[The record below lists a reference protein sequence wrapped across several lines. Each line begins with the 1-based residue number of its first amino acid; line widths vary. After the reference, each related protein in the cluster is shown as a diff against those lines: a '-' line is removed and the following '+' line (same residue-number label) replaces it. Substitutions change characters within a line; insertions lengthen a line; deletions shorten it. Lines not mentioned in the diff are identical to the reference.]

1 MVMINNEQRLYSRL
15 RYLNISIFIIIYIF
29 SRLQTSPISSLLLI
43 TTGSHTCACLL
54 LCLILLLLVAAADN
68 TLPLLEAV
76 AERMLLHGGSTR
88 TRPW

>member
-15 RYLNISIFIIIYIF
+15 RYLNISIFISF
-29 SRLQTSPISSLLLI
+29 SRLQTSSLLLI

-54 LCLILLLLVAAADN
+54 LCLILLLLVAAADT

-76 AERMLLHGGSTR
+76 AERMLLHGGSTG
-88 TRPW
+88 TVEMKE

>member
-15 RYLNISIFIIIYIF
+15 RYLNISIFISF
-29 SRLQTSPISSLLLI
+29 SRLQTSPTISSLLLI

-54 LCLILLLLVAAADN
+54 LCLILLLLVAAADT

-76 AERMLLHGGSTR
+76 AERMLLHGGSTG
-88 TRPW
+88 TV

>member
-1 MVMINNEQRLYSRL
+1 MVMVNNEQRLYSRL
-15 RYLNISIFIIIYIF
+15 RYLNISIFISS

-54 LCLILLLLVAAADN
+54 LYLILLLLVAAADN

-76 AERMLLHGGSTR
+76 AERMLLHGGSPGR
-88 TRPW
+88 SK

>member
-15 RYLNISIFIIIYIF
+15 RYLNISIFISI

-54 LCLILLLLVAAADN
+54 LCLILLLFVAAADN

-88 TRPW
+88 TV

>member
-15 RYLNISIFIIIYIF
+15 RYLNISIFISF

-76 AERMLLHGGSTR
+76 AERMLLNGGSTG
-88 TRPW
+88 TV